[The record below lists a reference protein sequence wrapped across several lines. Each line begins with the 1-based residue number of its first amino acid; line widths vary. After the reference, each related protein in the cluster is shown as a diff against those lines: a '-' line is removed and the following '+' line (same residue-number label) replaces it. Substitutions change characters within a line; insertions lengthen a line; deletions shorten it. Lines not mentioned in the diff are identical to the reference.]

1 MLTEILQLPMPISM
15 SMAPPMSIDAVDDA
29 VGADDTMPA
38 ISIEVVVAIAIELLM
53 LIPDISMLEK

>member
-1 MLTEILQLPMPISM
+1 MLTEILQPPTPISM

>member
-1 MLTEILQLPMPISM
+1 MPISM
-15 SMAPPMSIDAVDDA
+15 SMAPPMFIDAVDDA